1 MVTLVVERA
10 RDEGTPPT
18 QPRDAEPIGLEP
30 LGDVIKR
37 DLQKKAIKDELTEA
51 VERPSA
57 SERAKRLLDLGFDVN
72 EDDLT

>member
-1 MVTLVVERA
+1 M
-10 RDEGTPPT
+10 
-18 QPRDAEPIGLEP
+18 
-30 LGDVIKR
+30 IKR